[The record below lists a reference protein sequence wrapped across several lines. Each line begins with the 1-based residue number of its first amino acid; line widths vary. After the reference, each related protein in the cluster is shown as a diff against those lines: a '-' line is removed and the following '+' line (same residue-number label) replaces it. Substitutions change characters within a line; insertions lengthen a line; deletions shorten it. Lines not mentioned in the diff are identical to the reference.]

1 MKTYFIVNACILDSE
16 PSIRDEQYKNGISK
30 LIELTK
36 DMENIQIII
45 VENNG
50 GKQRYLE
57 DYNNYV
63 NCTTFYTNNNRH
75 IETGNIGIKEL
86 IDVIHCISRFDIG
99 DDDFIV
105 KMNGRYVLNDDSEF
119 IAALKNT
126 GIVQITNT
134 PPTVQEALVEEE
146 PTVPVAEEEAP
157 VPVQDAPVPVEEAPT
172 VPVAEEEPTVQD
184 ASVAEEEPTVQ
195 DASVAEEAPTV
206 PVEEAPTVQ
215 DASVAEE
222 EAPTVPV
229 EEQSVEEEPVPVEE
243 QSVEEEP
250 VPVEEQSVEEEP
262 VPVQDAP
269 VQEQEQAP
277 DTSSEN
283 LMTFEFDAPKVITT
297 NETHCIIK
305 YGSYDAPLT
314 YRTGECI
321 SAIIGMRGKYAKQI
335 DIPRMEEKVENV
347 WAAASLQIDEQN
359 IVMLEKLGINVCPGG
374 NDYFLV

>member
-36 DMENIQIII
+36 EMENIQIII

-50 GKQRYLE
+50 GKQKYLE
-57 DYNNYV
+57 DYNNAI
-63 NCTTFYTNNNRH
+63 CTTFYTNNNRH

-86 IDVIHCISRFDIG
+86 IDVLNCIRRFDIG

-105 KMNGRYVLNDDSEF
+105 KMNGRYVLNDESEF
-119 IAALKNT
+119 IAALKNM
-126 GIVQITNT
+126 G
-134 PPTVQEALVEEE
+134 E
-146 PTVPVAEEEAP
+146 
-157 VPVQDAPVPVEEAPT
+157 
-172 VPVAEEEPTVQD
+172 
-184 ASVAEEEPTVQ
+184 
-195 DASVAEEAPTV
+195 
-206 PVEEAPTVQ
+206 
-215 DASVAEE
+215 
-222 EAPTVPV
+222 
-229 EEQSVEEEPVPVEE
+229 
-243 QSVEEEP
+243 
-250 VPVEEQSVEEEP
+250 
-262 VPVQDAP
+262 
-269 VQEQEQAP
+269 
-277 DTSSEN
+277 
-283 LMTFEFDAPKVITT
+283 
-297 NETHCIIK
+297 ETHCIIK

-335 DIPRMEEKVENV
+335 NIPRMEEKVENV

>member
-1 MKTYFIVNACILDSE
+1 MKTYFIVNTCILDSE

-50 GKQRYLE
+50 GKQKYLE
-57 DYNNYV
+57 DYNNAI
-63 NCTTFYTNNNRH
+63 CTTFYTNNNRH

-134 PPTVQEALVEEE
+134 PTTVQEAL
-146 PTVPVAEEEAP
+146 
-157 VPVQDAPVPVEEAPT
+157 
-172 VPVAEEEPTVQD
+172 
-184 ASVAEEEPTVQ
+184 VAEEEPTVQ

-206 PVEEAPTVQ
+206 PVEEASVAEEEAPTVPVEEQTEEEPTVPVQGEPTVPVQGEPTVPVQEQTEEAPTVPVEEASTVPVQ
-215 DASVAEE
+215 DAPTIPVEEQTEE

-229 EEQSVEEEPVPVEE
+229 EEQSVEEESPTVPVEE
-243 QSVEEEP
+243 
-250 VPVEEQSVEEEP
+250 
-262 VPVQDAP
+262 A
-269 VQEQEQAP
+269 QAP
-277 DTSSEN
+277 DTSIFDSEN
-283 LMTFEFDAPKVITT
+283 EMTFEFDAPKVITT

-305 YGSYDAPLT
+305 YGSYDAPLP

-335 DIPRMEEKVENV
+335 NIPRMEEKVENV
-347 WAAASLQIDEQN
+347 WAAASLQIDEEN

>member
-57 DYNNYV
+57 DYNNAI
-63 NCTTFYTNNNRH
+63 CTTFYTNNNRH

-134 PPTVQEALVEEE
+134 PPTVQEALVAEEEPTVQDASVSVQDASVAEEE
-146 PTVPVAEEEAP
+146 PTVPVQDASVAEEEPTVPVQDAP
-157 VPVQDAPVPVEEAPT
+157 VPVQDAPVPVEEAP
-172 VPVAEEEPTVQD
+172 
-184 ASVAEEEPTVQ
+184 
-195 DASVAEEAPTV
+195 V

-215 DASVAEE
+215 DASVQEE
-222 EAPTVPV
+222 EPTAPV
-229 EEQSVEEEPVPVEE
+229 EEQSVQEEPVPVEE
-243 QSVEEEP
+243 QSVEEAP
-250 VPVEEQSVEEEP
+250 T
-262 VPVQDAP
+262 VPVQDAS
-269 VQEQEQAP
+269 VQEEQAP
-277 DTSSEN
+277 NTSIEN
-283 LMTFEFDAPKVITT
+283 LMTFEFEAPKVITT

-305 YGSYDAPLT
+305 YGSYDAPLI

-335 DIPRMEEKVENV
+335 NIPRMEEKVENV

>member
-50 GKQRYLE
+50 GKQKYLE
-57 DYNNYV
+57 DYNNDV

-134 PPTVQEALVEEE
+134 PPTVQDALVAEEEPTVQDASVAEEE
-146 PTVPVAEEEAP
+146 PTVPVQDASVAVEEAP
-157 VPVQDAPVPVEEAPT
+157 VPVQDAPT

-243 QSVEEEP
+243 QSV
-250 VPVEEQSVEEEP
+250 QEEP
-262 VPVQDAP
+262 VPVQ
-269 VQEQEQAP
+269 EEQAP
-277 DTSSEN
+277 NTSSEN
-283 LMTFEFDAPKVITT
+283 LMTFEFEAPKVITT

-305 YGSYDAPLT
+305 YGSYDTPLT

-335 DIPRMEEKVENV
+335 NIPRMEEKVENV

>member
-50 GKQRYLE
+50 GKQKYLE
-57 DYNNYV
+57 DYNNDV

-134 PPTVQEALVEEE
+134 PPTVQDAL
-146 PTVPVAEEEAP
+146 
-157 VPVQDAPVPVEEAPT
+157 
-172 VPVAEEEPTVQD
+172 VAEEEPTVQD
-184 ASVAEEEPTVQ
+184 ASVQEEE
-195 DASVAEEAPTV
+195 
-206 PVEEAPTVQ
+206 
-215 DASVAEE
+215 
-222 EAPTVPV
+222 PTVPV
-229 EEQSVEEEPVPVEE
+229 EEQSVQEEEPTVPVEE
-243 QSVEEEP
+243 QSV
-250 VPVEEQSVEEEP
+250 QEEP
-262 VPVQDAP
+262 VPVQDAS

-277 DTSSEN
+277 NTSIEN
-283 LMTFEFDAPKVITT
+283 LMTFEFEAPKVITT

-305 YGSYDAPLT
+305 YGSYDTPLT

-335 DIPRMEEKVENV
+335 NIPRMEEKVENV

>member
-1 MKTYFIVNACILDSE
+1 LDSE

-57 DYNNYV
+57 DYNNDV

-134 PPTVQEALVEEE
+134 PPTVQ
-146 PTVPVAEEEAP
+146 
-157 VPVQDAPVPVEEAPT
+157 DASVEEAPT

-195 DASVAEEAPTV
+195 DASVAEEEPTV
-206 PVEEAPTVQ
+206 QDASVAVQEQSVEEAPTVQ
-215 DASVAEE
+215 DASVAEEAPTVQDASVAEEAPTVPVEEQSVEEEPTVPVEEAPTVPVQDASVE

-243 QSVEEEP
+243 Q
-250 VPVEEQSVEEEP
+250 
-262 VPVQDAP
+262 
-269 VQEQEQAP
+269 EQAP
-277 DTSSEN
+277 DTSIFDSEN
-283 LMTFEFDAPKVITT
+283 LMTFEFEAPKVITT

-335 DIPRMEEKVENV
+335 NIPRMEEKVENV

>member
-16 PSIRDEQYKNGISK
+16 PSLRDEQYKNGISK

-50 GKQRYLE
+50 ANQKYLE
-57 DYNNYV
+57 DYNGV
-63 NCTTFYTNNNRH
+63 NCTTFYTNNNRN

-86 IDVIHCISRFDIG
+86 IDVINCINRFDIG

-134 PPTVQEALVEEE
+134 PPTVQEE
-146 PTVPVAEEEAP
+146 PTVPVEEAATVPVEEAATVPVEEAP
-157 VPVQDAPVPVEEAPT
+157 VEEAPVPVEEAP
-172 VPVAEEEPTVQD
+172 V
-184 ASVAEEEPTVQ
+184 
-195 DASVAEEAPTV
+195 EEAPV
-206 PVEEAPTVQ
+206 PVEEAP
-215 DASVAEE
+215 
-222 EAPTVPV
+222 VPV
-229 EEQSVEEEPVPVEE
+229 EEAPVPVEE
-243 QSVEEEP
+243 AP
-250 VPVEEQSVEEEP
+250 VPVEEAPVEEAPVEEAPVPVEEASVEEM
-262 VPVQDAP
+262 
-269 VQEQEQAP
+269 QAP
-277 DTSSEN
+277 DTSIFETEN
-283 LMTFEFDAPKVITT
+283 LMTFEFEAPKVITT

-305 YGSYDAPLT
+305 YGSYDTPLT

-335 DIPRMEEKVENV
+335 NIPRMEEKVENV
-347 WAAASLQIDEQN
+347 WAAASMAIDEQN

>member
-1 MKTYFIVNACILDSE
+1 
-16 PSIRDEQYKNGISK
+16 
-30 LIELTK
+30 
-36 DMENIQIII
+36 MENIQIII

-57 DYNNYV
+57 DYNNDV

-134 PPTVQEALVEEE
+134 PTTVQEALV
-146 PTVPVAEEEAP
+146 
-157 VPVQDAPVPVEEAPT
+157 
-172 VPVAEEEPTVQD
+172 
-184 ASVAEEEPTVQ
+184 
-195 DASVAEEAPTV
+195 EEAPTV
-206 PVEEAPTVQ
+206 PVEEAPTVPVQ
-215 DASVAEE
+215 DAS
-222 EAPTVPV
+222 V
-229 EEQSVEEEPVPVEE
+229 EEQSVEEA
-243 QSVEEEP
+243 
-250 VPVEEQSVEEEP
+250 P
-262 VPVQDAP
+262 VPVQDAS
-269 VQEQEQAP
+269 VEEQEQAP
-277 DTSSEN
+277 DTSIFDSEN
-283 LMTFEFDAPKVITT
+283 LMTFEFEAPKVITT

-335 DIPRMEEKVENV
+335 NIPRMEEKVENV

>member
-36 DMENIQIII
+36 EMENIQIII

-50 GKQRYLE
+50 GKQKYLE
-57 DYNNYV
+57 DYNNAI
-63 NCTTFYTNNNRH
+63 CTTFYTNNNRH

-105 KMNGRYVLNDDSEF
+105 KMNGRYVLNDESEF

-126 GIVQITNT
+126 GIIQITNT
-134 PPTVQEALVEEE
+134 PTTVQEALVEE
-146 PTVPVAEEEAP
+146 
-157 VPVQDAPVPVEEAPT
+157 APT
-172 VPVAEEEPTVQD
+172 VPV
-184 ASVAEEEPTVQ
+184 
-195 DASVAEEAPTV
+195 
-206 PVEEAPTVQ
+206 
-215 DASVAEE
+215 E

-229 EEQSVEEEPVPVEE
+229 EEQSVEEAPTVPVEE
-243 QSVEEEP
+243 QSVEEQSVEEQSVEEAPTVPVEEAPTVPVEEAPTVPVEEASVAEEEP
-250 VPVEEQSVEEEP
+250 TVPVQDASVQEEAPTVPVEEQSVEEQSVEEESP
-262 VPVQDAP
+262 TVPVEEA
-269 VQEQEQAP
+269 QAP
-277 DTSSEN
+277 DTSIFDSEN
-283 LMTFEFDAPKVITT
+283 LMTFEFEAPKVITT

-335 DIPRMEEKVENV
+335 NIPRMEEKVENV